1 MSGHSLLL
9 SKLDFVLYSLYYSL
23 NKRCAT
29 AAVCMVVINSLGSAF
44 LVVYLCVCH
53 PTAGLHLVAVQPP
66 VLQLLLEERPADV
79 SGVVELA
86 GPVVVQDLAE
96 HNRVSAIVVYISS
109 ETQGT
114 KDATVEIQMIQNL

>member
-1 MSGHSLLL
+1 MANSSLKPNSCWSSIYLSMSGHSLLL

-66 VLQLLLEERPADV
+66 VLQLLLEQRPAHV
-79 SGVVELA
+79 GRVVQLA
-86 GPVVVQDLAE
+86 RPVVIQYLGE
-96 HNRVSAIVVYISS
+96 NTRMSLHI
-109 ETQGT
+109 TQ
-114 KDATVEIQMIQNL
+114 N

>member
-1 MSGHSLLL
+1 MYRGVQETV
-9 SKLDFVLYSLYYSL
+9 D
-23 NKRCAT
+23 CT
-29 AAVCMVVINSLGSAF
+29 
-44 LVVYLCVCH
+44 
-53 PTAGLHLVAVQPP
+53 HLVAVQPP
-66 VLQLLLEERPADV
+66 VLQLLLEERPADI

-114 KDATVEIQMIQNL
+114 KDATVEIQMIQNLEQPLLEMLSHRRSTEETSC